1 MQTAPHPIDIQP
13 LRDRVAPLPRSPGV
27 LLGVG
32 LGGLLDGIVLH
43 QILQW
48 HSMLSQR
55 VPLRSLEALHFNMFW
70 DGLFHAAMWLVTVL
84 GVVRLVQVLRTR
96 PQAGRG
102 RLVMGDALL
111 GWGGFN
117 LVEGLVNHQLLGLH
131 HVVQAAPNPLPAD
144 LAFLGLG
151 AALAAAGWALGAAA
165 RQTPAPPGVRPG
177 QGQRAG
183 QVRLP

>member
-1 MQTAPHPIDIQP
+1 MQTVPHPIAIP
-13 LRDRVAPLPRSPGV
+13 PSRDRAIPLPRSPGV

-55 VPLRSLEALHFNMFW
+55 VPLRSLEALHFNMLW
-70 DGLFHAAMWLVTVL
+70 DGVFHAAMWLVTVL
-84 GVVRLVQVLRTR
+84 GVVRLVQVVRQQ

-102 RLVMGDALL
+102 RLVAGDALL

-117 LVEGLVNHQLLGLH
+117 VVEGLVNHQLLGLH
-131 HVVQAAPNPLPAD
+131 HVVQAAADPLPAD
-144 LAFLGLG
+144 LAFLAFG
-151 AALAAAGWALGAAA
+151 AGLAAAGWAMGTAA
-165 RQTPAPPGVRPG
+165 R
-177 QGQRAG
+177 RAVT
-183 QVRLP
+183 QS